1 MPFSSPPQG
10 GTERIV
16 RSRFSRRSSAKP
28 PQRTLIHKIML
39 WIFGPLFLLW
49 TVGIVITYF
58 IAQHIAN
65 SPYDRTLRGHL
76 DLLRQE
82 LSQQDVLGPVSLS
95 ESASTILRQ
104 GSDAP
109 TLWQIRDAD
118 GTPLAG
124 NADLPLPE
132 NWDYENNLLRYRDVV
147 MAGQSMRLA
156 YVWGSRDKQN
166 TPFLTIVAETNQHRS
181 VLHHEILIGML
192 TPQFILV
199 PLAAMLA
206 GLGLTHGLEPLNL
219 LQARLRARAPGDLS
233 PVESDQ
239 APAEI
244 VPLIDAMNGLLERQA
259 QFSAAQRRFVA
270 NAAHQL
276 KTPLAGIRT
285 QAEVALRERDPAQ
298 TEASLRQLVRGTQRA
313 TRLVNQMLALARAES
328 SDALHATNAQA
339 IELNTLAE
347 QHLSQ
352 WVPRALQLGLDL
364 GLESA
369 GRPIVL
375 QADSVMVGELLN
387 NLLDNALIYTPS
399 GGWVTLRTGR
409 TQSHGWLEVEDNGP
423 GIAPEHH
430 ARVFDR
436 FYRIMGSQ
444 ADGSGLGLAIVR
456 EIADIHGATIAFLPP
471 SAGQASGTRLRV
483 SFPLTPPRRL

>member
-1 MPFSSPPQG
+1 MHSQPQSA
-10 GTERIV
+10 RQDAPDRAA
-16 RSRFSRRSSAKP
+16 RSRKAPAKP
-28 PQRTLIHKIML
+28 AQRTLIHKIML

-49 TVGIVITYF
+49 TIGIVITYF

-65 SPYDRTLRGHL
+65 SPYDRTLRDHL
-76 DLLRQE
+76 DLLRHE
-82 LSQQDVLGPVSLS
+82 ISQQDAHGRVEL
-95 ESASTILRQ
+95 SASANTILRL
-104 GSDAP
+104 GSDTP
-109 TLWQIRDAD
+109 TLWQIRDANGD
-118 GTPLAG
+118 PLAG
-124 NADLPLPE
+124 NAALPLPD
-132 NWDYENNLLRYRDVV
+132 NWDYESNVLRYRDVE
-147 MAGQSMRLA
+147 MDGQSLRLA
-156 YVWGSRDKQN
+156 YVWGGRDRLN
-166 TPFLTIVAETNQHRS
+166 TPFLAIVAETNQHRS
-181 VLHHEILIGML
+181 VLHREILIGML

-233 PVESDQ
+233 PVDRDQ

-259 QFSAAQRRFVA
+259 QYSAAQRRFVA

-285 QAEVALRERDPAQ
+285 QAEVALREHDPVQ
-298 TEASLRQLVRGTQRA
+298 TEASLRQLVRGTERA
-313 TRLVNQMLALARAES
+313 TRLVTQMLALARAES
-328 SDALHATNAQA
+328 GDAMRAPLSQA

-347 QHLSQ
+347 QHIAQ

-369 GRPIVL
+369 GQPVVL
-375 QADSVMVGELLN
+375 PADGVMAGELLN
-387 NLLDNALIYTPS
+387 NLLDNALIYTPA
-399 GGWVTLRTGR
+399 GGWVTVRTGR
-409 TQSHGWLEVEDNGP
+409 DQEHGWLEIEDNGP
-423 GIAPEHH
+423 GIAPEHQS
-430 ARVFDR
+430 RVFDR
-436 FYRIMGSQ
+436 FYRIMGNQ

-456 EIADIHGATIAFLPP
+456 EIADIHDATIEFLPL

-483 SFPLTPPRRL
+483 SFPLNPPRRA

>member
-1 MPFSSPPQG
+1 MHQPSSPASQASP
-10 GTERIV
+10 EPPAPSRKPRV
-16 RSRFSRRSSAKP
+16 RPA
-28 PQRTLIHKIML
+28 QRTLIHKIML

-49 TVGIVITYF
+49 TIGIVITYF

-65 SPYDRTLRGHL
+65 SPYDRTLRDHM
-76 DLLRQE
+76 DLLRHE
-82 LSQQDVLGPVSLS
+82 ISQQDVHNPVALS
-95 ESASTILRQ
+95 DSANTILRL
-104 GSDAP
+104 GSDTP
-109 TLWQIRDAD
+109 TLWQIRDAN
-118 GTPLAG
+118 GEPLAG

-132 NWDYENNLLRYRDVV
+132 NWGYENNLLRYRDVA
-147 MAGQSMRLA
+147 MDGQSLRLA
-156 YVWGSRDKQN
+156 YVWGSRDKLN
-166 TPFLTIVAETNQHRS
+166 TPFLAIVAETNQHRS
-181 VLHHEILIGML
+181 VLHREILIGML

-219 LQARLRARAPGDLS
+219 LQARLRARAPADLS
-233 PVESDQ
+233 PVDRDQ

-285 QAEVALRERDPAQ
+285 QAEVALRNHDPAQ
-298 TEASLRQLVRGTQRA
+298 TQASLRQLVRGTERA
-313 TRLVNQMLALARAES
+313 TRLVTQMLALARAES
-328 SDALHATNAQA
+328 SDALQAPGPQA
-339 IELNTLAE
+339 IELTTLAE
-347 QHLSQ
+347 QHITQ
-352 WVPRALQLGLDL
+352 WVPRALELGLDL

-369 GRPIVL
+369 SQAVIL

-387 NLLDNALIYTPS
+387 NLLDNSLIYTPT

-409 TQSHGWLEVEDNGP
+409 NESHGWIEIEDNGP
-423 GIAPEHH
+423 GIAPEHQS
-430 ARVFDR
+430 RVFDR
-436 FYRIMGSQ
+436 FYRIMGNQ

-456 EIADIHGATIAFLPP
+456 EIADNHGAVIEFLPL
-471 SAGQASGTRLRV
+471 SAGQPSGTRLRV
-483 SFPLTPPRRL
+483 SFPRPTPRRV